1 MLALLFSMMI
11 TACYAAVLYFAIHAL
26 GADASLLQTF
36 IVLTAGVAAASVTPT
51 PGGIGGAEAGL
62 VAGLVSIGITADVGL
77 SIALVYRFVTFWLPI
92 LPGFIAFQIALKRD
106 VL

>member
-1 MLALLFSMMI
+1 MAI

-26 GADASLLQTF
+26 GGEATVLQTF

-62 VAGLVSIGITADVGL
+62 VAGLTSIGIPADLGL

-92 LPGFIAFQIALKRD
+92 LPGFIAFQIALKRN